1 MNSNGNPQSHLIL
14 AVFCLY
20 SFQIG
25 LCFRTNDR
33 QSQVNVLKPPR
44 LKKHDVIGIV
54 APASAPSSTERIHKG
69 IRYLEQ
75 LGYRVELGAHAK
87 AVHGYLA
94 GRDKDRAGDLNAMF
108 ADRRVKAIFAV
119 RGGYGTPR
127 LLEHID
133 YHTIKQHPKILVG
146 YSDLTALQLAIFAKT
161 RLVTIS
167 GPMLAVEMAEKMD
180 AFTEEFFWRLLTS
193 PHPIGRVSNP
203 DDAPLKLLFSPLR
216 NRQVEGRLLGG
227 NLSMIISVVGTRFQP
242 SFRDQLLFLEEL
254 GEEPY
259 RIDRMLTQLKL
270 AGILRQVKALLLGS
284 FIDCV
289 PTDKTKPTLSVDDV
303 LTEVSDGLKIPVL
316 SGLVYGH
323 LPRKLTMPIG
333 VRARV
338 DLRSRM
344 LEFLEGA
351 VR

>member
-1 MNSNGNPQSHLIL
+1 
-14 AVFCLY
+14 
-20 SFQIG
+20 
-25 LCFRTNDR
+25 
-33 QSQVNVLKPPR
+33 VNVLKPPR

-54 APASAPSSTERIHKG
+54 APASAPSSTEKIDKG
-69 IRYLEQ
+69 IRYLER

-94 GRDKDRAGDLNAMF
+94 GRDEDRAGDLNAMF

-133 YHTIKQHPKILVG
+133 YGIIRQHPKILVG

-161 RLVTIS
+161 HLVSIS

-193 PHPIGRVSNP
+193 SHPIGRVSNP
-203 DDAPLKLLFSPLR
+203 DDTPLR
-216 NRQVEGRLLGG
+216 ILSSPSRKLQVKGRLLGG
-227 NLSMIISVVGTRFQP
+227 NLSMITSIVGTRLQP
-242 SFRDQLLFLEEL
+242 SFRDRFLFLEEL

-270 AGILRQVKALLLGS
+270 AGILRQVKALLLGLFS
-284 FIDCV
+284 DCV

-303 LTEVSDGLKIPVL
+303 LTEVSDGLTIPVL

-323 LPRKLTMPIG
+323 LPRRLTMPIG
-333 VRARV
+333 VRAGV
-338 DLRSRM
+338 DLRSR
-344 LEFLEGA
+344 LFEFLESA
-351 VR
+351 VI

>member
-1 MNSNGNPQSHLIL
+1 
-14 AVFCLY
+14 
-20 SFQIG
+20 
-25 LCFRTNDR
+25 
-33 QSQVNVLKPPR
+33 VNVLKPPR

-54 APASAPSSTERIHKG
+54 APASAPSSTEKIDKG
-69 IRYLEQ
+69 IRYLER

-94 GRDKDRAGDLNAMF
+94 GRDEDRAGDLNAMF

-133 YHTIKQHPKILVG
+133 YHLIRQHPKILVG
-146 YSDLTALQLAIFAKT
+146 YSDLTALQLAIFART

-193 PHPIGRVSNP
+193 SHPSGRVSNP
-203 DDAPLKLLFSPLR
+203 DNTPLR
-216 NRQVEGRLLGG
+216 ILLSPSRKLRVEGRLLGG
-227 NLSMIISVVGTRFQP
+227 NLSMITSVVGTRFQP
-242 SFRDQLLFLEEL
+242 NFRDRFLFLEEL

-284 FIDCV
+284 LIDCV
-289 PTDKTKPTLSVDDV
+289 PADKTKPTLSVDDV

-338 DLRSRM
+338 DLRSPA
-344 LEFLEGA
+344 LEFLESA